1 MKIPVL
7 ETVRHSRNREFM
19 RISLS
24 WGIEFGPIV
33 VFFLT
38 SETLGFM
45 KATTLFVGLTALALI
60 TAGIKDRRIAMF
72 PLVAGLSV
80 IVSGAFTLI
89 YDEPFY
95 LIIKDTVYNAGFA
108 LAIYVCQK
116 YYGKALLKSL
126 FSSLFH
132 MTDRG
137 WSILSMRWMIVFILL
152 TVGNEIARRLFDT
165 DGWVVYKMLS
175 TLATIIFGFYQLTL
189 SKRERLPDSNKWG
202 MNVK

>member
-1 MKIPVL
+1 MKIPAL
-7 ETVRHSRNREFM
+7 ETVRHSRNREFL
-19 RISLS
+19 RISMS
-24 WGIEFGPIV
+24 WGIEFGPII

-60 TAGIKDRRIAMF
+60 IAGIKDRRMAVF

-80 IVSGAFTLI
+80 IVSGALTLI
-89 YDEPFY
+89 YNEPFY

-108 LAIYVCQK
+108 LAIYISQK
-116 YYGKALLKSL
+116 YCGKALLKSL

-137 WSILSMRWMIVFILL
+137 WRILSTRWMVAFIIL
-152 TVGNEIARRLFDT
+152 TIGNEVARRVFDA

-175 TLATIIFGFYQLTL
+175 TLGTIIFGLYQLTL
-189 SKRERLPDSNKWG
+189 SKKERLPDSNKWG